1 MYVRHEYENIHIG
14 IIFLVW
20 ASYKSKKKSLKELRT
35 NLKTVYG

>member
-20 ASYKSKKKSLKELRT
+20 ASYKSKKKFKGAK
-35 NLKTVYG
+35 N